1 MSLITSVAEAEALQR
16 KLVGTEGR
24 SDSSGSGFRN
34 VLRDSLG
41 SISEDMDAIFEEA
54 AAKFNLPANLI
65 KAVAKAE
72 SDFNPK
78 AVSRAGAMG
87 VMQLM
92 PGTAKSLGVTDP
104 YDARQNIMGGA
115 KYLKENLDCSGAGR
129 LQCRTK
135 QCQEIWRH
143 PALQRDTKLCE
154 KGHILSEW
162 NSDICQ

>member
-16 KLVGTEGR
+16 KRTETEATSNLSGT
-24 SDSSGSGFRN
+24 SFRN

-54 AAKFNLPANLI
+54 AAKFSLPANLI

-92 PGTAKSLGVTDP
+92 PGTAKSLGVTDRTMQGRILWGALSILRKTWIVLAMSAWRWP
-104 YDARQNIMGGA
+104 PTMPDQTVSGNMEASRLTARHKIM
-115 KYLKENLDCSGAGR
+115 
-129 LQCRTK
+129 
-135 QCQEIWRH
+135 
-143 PALQRDTKLCE
+143 
-154 KGHILSEW
+154 
-162 NSDICQ
+162 

>member
-16 KLVGTEGR
+16 KRTETEATSNLSGT
-24 SDSSGSGFRN
+24 SFRN

-54 AAKFNLPANLI
+54 AAKFSLPANLI

-115 KYLKENLDCSGAGR
+115 KYLKENLDCFGDVSLALAAWRWPPTMPDQTVSGNMEASR
-129 LQCRTK
+129 LTA
-135 QCQEIWRH
+135 RH
-143 PALQRDTKLCE
+143 K
-154 KGHILSEW
+154 IM
-162 NSDICQ
+162 

>member
-16 KLVGTEGR
+16 KRTETEATSNLSGT
-24 SDSSGSGFRN
+24 SFRN

-41 SISEDMDAIFEEA
+41 GISEDMDAIFEEA
-54 AAKFNLPANLI
+54 AAKFSLPANLI

-92 PGTAKSLGVTDP
+92 PGTAQKAWGHGPVRCKAE
-104 YDARQNIMGGA
+104 YYGGA
-115 KYLKENLDCSGAGR
+115 KYLKENLDCFGDVSLALAAYNAGPNS
-129 LQCRTK
+129 
-135 QCQEIWRH
+135 CQEIWRH
-143 PALQRDTKLCE
+143 PALQRDTNYAKRS
-154 KGHILSEW
+154 HPI
-162 NSDICQ
+162 